1 MKKKSIFE
9 KKRVSLDEVIDY
21 LVSTLYVPGRTLLTK
36 SQKEVLK
43 RFEDRIPE
51 NLTEVYLE
59 LVDPDEM
66 EYAMVL
72 EEEYADTPP
81 IPWDDTSREW
91 LDDAQ

>member
-1 MKKKSIFE
+1 MKKLSIFE
-9 KKRVSLDEVIDY
+9 KKRVSLSEDIDY
-21 LVSTLYVPGRTLLTK
+21 LEGTLYLPGRTLLTD

-43 RFEDRIPE
+43 RFEDRIPDDLFE
-51 NLTEVYLE
+51 TYMD